1 MDLVK
6 NKQIYFILILKLDR
20 KTFYFEIDCFF
31 EKRRLTWYNMCFGVE
46 CVLRIGDVLSRLVGD
61 EMNDLERHVHGQL
74 RRVASIKGDN
84 TFR

>member
-31 EKRRLTWYNMCFGVE
+31 ECKKKVDLIQH
-46 CVLRIGDVLSRLVGD
+46 VLWG
-61 EMNDLERHVHGQL
+61 
-74 RRVASIKGDN
+74 
-84 TFR
+84 